1 MPIAT
6 WHGSCDTVQTAGS
19 CPKYAGAL
27 SRKEA
32 VLIEPTQINLP
43 QVLAEVEMAF
53 QAYEAALMSNDLA
66 SLDAHFWEDDRTVR
80 YGSHENLYG
89 IAAIRAF
96 RAQRPTANL
105 ARQVTRVTMTTY
117 GHDFATVDIEF
128 SRHDERGRQS
138 QTWVRMARGWQV
150 VAAHISLLP
159 NIEPSP

>member
-1 MPIAT
+1 MID
-6 WHGSCDTVQTAGS
+6 S
-19 CPKYAGAL
+19 
-27 SRKEA
+27 
-32 VLIEPTQINLP
+32 TQINLP
-43 QVLAEVEMAF
+43 QVVAEVEMAF

-66 SLDAHFWEDDRTVR
+66 GLDALFWEDDRTVR

-96 RAQRPTANL
+96 RVQRPTTNL
-105 ARQVTRVTMTTY
+105 ARRVTRVTMTTY

-159 NIEPSP
+159 NVDPSR